1 VSVDTDSAAI
11 VLSGFLDAMGSLDPD
26 RAIAYFADE
35 GTFAFP
41 YAPPGMPALAS
52 GRKEVMA
59 LLRGMPMFETI
70 ELYDRDVHTTDDP
83 ELAFA
88 TFGSRARLRGAG
100 PYANRY
106 VSLARVRE
114 GRIVEYQEHFGPL
127 ALIAALPLRRRL
139 PMLVLAA
146 LPPKAAGWALNKRL
160 RRGR

>member
-1 VSVDTDSAAI
+1 VSVDTDSAVV
-11 VLSGFLDAMGSLDPD
+11 VLSGFIDALGSLDPD
-26 RAIAYFADE
+26 RAIEYFADE

-41 YAPPGMPALAS
+41 YAPPGMPALAR
-52 GRKEVMA
+52 GREEVMK
-59 LLRGMPMFETI
+59 LLRGMAMFETI
-70 ELYDRDVHTTDDP
+70 EIHDREVHATDDP

-106 VSLARVRE
+106 VSRARVRD

-127 ALIAALPLRRRL
+127 ALLAALPLRRRL
-139 PMLVLAA
+139 PMLALVA
-146 LPPKAAGWALNKRL
+146 LPPQAADWALRRL